1 MSKALMFDMD
11 GTIADLYGVDSWLD
25 KLHKEDATP
34 YTDAKPIVDPQELT
48 DVLNKAKEQGYTVG
62 VVSWLAKGSSK
73 DYAKATRNAKRE
85 WLAKYYPNVF
95 DEVHL
100 VKYGAT
106 KRQAIRKHQ
115 HAVLVDDNAKV
126 RKGFTGKTIDA
137 SNSKVMMDELRKL
150 VA

>member
-11 GTIADLYGVDSWLD
+11 GTIADLYGVDGWLD
-25 KLHKEDATP
+25 KLTNEDTTP

-48 DVLNKAKEQGYTVG
+48 DVLSKAKKQGYTVG

-115 HAVLVDDNAKV
+115 HVVLVDDNAKV

-137 SNSKVMMDELRKL
+137 SNSKAMMDELRAL

>member
-11 GTIADLYGVDSWLD
+11 GTIADLYGVDGWLD
-25 KLHKEDATP
+25 KLTNEDATP

-48 DVLNKAKEQGYTVG
+48 DVLSKAKEQGYTVG

-126 RKGFTGKTIDA
+126 RKGFTGRTIDA
-137 SNSKVMMDELRKL
+137 SNSKAMMDELRAL

>member
-11 GTIADLYGVDSWLD
+11 GTIADLYGVDNWLN
-25 KLHKEDATP
+25 KLTNEDATP

-62 VVSWLAKGSSK
+62 VVSWLSKNSSK
-73 DYAKATRNAKRE
+73 SYAKATRKAKRE

-115 HAVLVDDNAKV
+115 NAILVDDNAKV

-137 SNSKVMMDELRKL
+137 SNSKVMMTELRKL

>member
-11 GTIADLYGVDSWLD
+11 GTIADLYGVDGWLD
-25 KLHKEDATP
+25 KLTNEDTTP

-48 DVLNKAKEQGYTVG
+48 DVLSKAKEQGYTVG
-62 VVSWLAKGSSK
+62 VVSWLAKDSSK

-126 RKGFTGKTIDA
+126 RRGFTGKTIDA
-137 SNSKVMMDELRKL
+137 SNSKAMMDELRAL